1 MVSGL
6 QNINSDYKSNMKN
19 KATLMTLAV
28 AVCIIWTY
36 IAIKLFSPSAE
47 SADVTPILI
56 ETFRP
61 EEYELVSLSL
71 SPFIIPAP
79 TTSDPARKQDAVK
92 RPQQSKNKSVR
103 GRLIGDIEAGSI
115 CLTVVEIENVYHYI
129 SDGYSSKD
137 CRLVEKFGEDS
148 VCIVYSG
155 DTLMLYKNDG
165 KR

>member
-1 MVSGL
+1 MVSDL

-36 IAIKLFSPSAE
+36 IAVKLLSPSAE
-47 SADVTPILI
+47 STDVIPIPV
-56 ETFRP
+56 EVYKP

-71 SPFIIPAP
+71 SPFIIPAV
-79 TTSDPARKQDAVK
+79 TTASPARKPDAVK
-92 RPQQSKNKSVR
+92 RPQQPKKKSVR

-115 CLTVVEIENVYHYI
+115 CLSVVEIENVYHYI

>member
-1 MVSGL
+1 MVSDL

-36 IAIKLFSPSAE
+36 IAVKLLSPSAE
-47 SADVTPILI
+47 STDVIPIPV
-56 ETFRP
+56 EVYKP

-71 SPFIIPAP
+71 SPFIIPAA
-79 TTSDPARKQDAVK
+79 TTAAPARKQDAAK
-92 RPQQSKNKSVR
+92 RSPQTKKKSVR
-103 GRLIGDIEAGSI
+103 GRLIGDIETGGI
-115 CLTVVEIENVYHYI
+115 CLSVIEIEDVYHYI
-129 SDGYSSKD
+129 GEEYQSND

>member
-19 KATLMTLAV
+19 KATLMTLTV

-47 SADVTPILI
+47 SADVTPV
-56 ETFRP
+56 ES
-61 EEYELVSLSL
+61 ELVSLSL

-79 TTSDPARKQDAVK
+79 TTAGPARKQDAVK
-92 RPQQSKNKSVR
+92 RPQQPKNKSVR

-115 CLTVVEIENVYHYI
+115 CLSVVEIENVYHYI
-129 SDGYSSKD
+129 SDGYPSKD

>member
-6 QNINSDYKSNMKN
+6 PNINSDYKRNMKN

-36 IAIKLFSPSAE
+36 IAVKLFSPSAE
-47 SADVTPILI
+47 SADVTPVPV
-56 ETFRP
+56 EVSRP
-61 EEYELVSLSL
+61 EEYELVSLPL
-71 SPFIIPAP
+71 SPFIIPAAAKEE
-79 TTSDPARKQDAVK
+79 TGRKQNVVK
-92 RPQQSKNKSVR
+92 RALQPKKKSVR
-103 GRLIGDIEAGSI
+103 GRLIGDIETGSI
-115 CLTVVEIENVYHYI
+115 CLSVVEIENVYHYI
-129 SDGYSSKD
+129 SDGYPSKD

-148 VCIVYSG
+148 VCIVYSC

>member
-47 SADVTPILI
+47 SADLTPVPV
-56 ETFRP
+56 EVSRP
-61 EEYELVSLSL
+61 EESELVSLSL

-79 TTSDPARKQDAVK
+79 TTADPARKQDAVK
-92 RPQQSKNKSVR
+92 RPQQPKNKSVR

-115 CLTVVEIENVYHYI
+115 CLSVVEIENVYHYI
-129 SDGYSSKD
+129 SDGNPSKD
-137 CRLVEKFGEDS
+137 CRIVKKYGEDS

>member
-47 SADVTPILI
+47 SADVTPVPV
-56 ETFRP
+56 EVSRP
-61 EEYELVSLSL
+61 EESELVSLSL
-71 SPFIIPAP
+71 SPFTIPAP
-79 TTSDPARKQDAVK
+79 TTADPARKQDAVK
-92 RPQQSKNKSVR
+92 RPQKPKNKSVR
-103 GRLIGDIEAGSI
+103 GRLIGDIEAGSV
-115 CLTVVEIENVYHYI
+115 CLSVVEIENVYHYI